1 MTMNLSDRQTFLQ
14 TSSLRIGQQNHG
26 EFTNIYYTS
35 EICRNF
41 ANIFKGTGH
50 QKQTKIFR
58 NRLQNLILLLRFLIF
73 LINFQS
79 DVRQYLMF
87 VTLAPEL
94 NTNDKIDNIEQKKD
108 YKSTAYDI

>member
-1 MTMNLSDRQTFLQ
+1 MNLSDRQTFLQ

-35 EICRNF
+35 VICRNF
-41 ANIFKGTGH
+41 EYIFKGTGH
-50 QKQTKIFR
+50 QKQTKMFR
-58 NRLQNLILLLRFLIF
+58 NKLQNLILLLRFLIF

-94 NTNDKIDNIEQKKD
+94 NTDDKIDNIKQKKD